1 MSPLNPQHNGESDT
15 VDLSRDRTLGSPIT
29 VAHARSVC
37 VEESI
42 AAKVR
47 RNGETCNSSPPPS
60 LPPHNICKN
69 TKHGSQRHDNGTLRI
84 ADIFQASLLWMQQY
98 YLAIYI
104 LVSTVVDPRVP

>member
-1 MSPLNPQHNGESDT
+1 MSPRESDT
-15 VDLSRDRTLGSPIT
+15 VDLSRDQTLGSPIT

-37 VEESI
+37 VEKSI

-60 LPPHNICKN
+60 LPQYIICKN
-69 TKHGSQRHDNGTLRI
+69 TKHESQRHDNGTVRI
-84 ADIFQASLLWMQQY
+84 ADIFPLWMQQC

-104 LVSTVVDPRVP
+104 LVSTVVNPRVP